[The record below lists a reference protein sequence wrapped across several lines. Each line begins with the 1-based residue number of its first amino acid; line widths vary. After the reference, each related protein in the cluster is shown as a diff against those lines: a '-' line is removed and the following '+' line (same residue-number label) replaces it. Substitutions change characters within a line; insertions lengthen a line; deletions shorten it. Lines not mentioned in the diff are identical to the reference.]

1 VERGAG
7 DERLSK
13 AGAKDTA
20 RLGRSLLGRLLKV
33 RCGKDRESLEDF
45 LVETLA
51 GVLIRDHALAER
63 WLRDVLGHAPG
74 TILDISTQRTFRVD
88 DVEAR
93 HRRPDLWIT
102 TSNGLVLIEAK
113 VDAPET
119 PDQLRTYLDY
129 ADAETR
135 NDRWG
140 SVVFITPDGRHG
152 DIDAAPS
159 SASFY
164 ATTWAGLATSIRDFD
179 SGWATDLRA
188 LLHELHMADPP
199 LFLPDV
205 ASTLQQIPA
214 LTRALDN
221 LLDGRAW
228 RLLEESSQLTTP
240 RLLTDGIQTYGY
252 YGYTAGARGKS
263 IGVSIGVQL
272 DRCTPGDVPIPTDA
286 NFPLA
291 RVDIEATGDDRATLA
306 ARCGALS
313 DAWEFAPSRTTP
325 AAGREFTAYAWKPL
339 DDLLPDGR
347 LPAANAGLDWF
358 AQRIEE
364 VLRLLA

>member
-1 VERGAG
+1 MEPLTG
-7 DERLSK
+7 DGRLSK
-13 AGAKDTA
+13 SDAKRPA
-20 RLGRSLLGRLLKV
+20 QHSRSLLGRLLKV

-45 LVETLA
+45 LVEALA
-51 GVLIRDHALAER
+51 GVLIRDHAFAAR
-63 WLRDVLGHAPG
+63 WLRDLLGHIPG
-74 TILDISTQRTFRVD
+74 DILDVSTQRTFRVD

-93 HRRPDLWIT
+93 QRRPDLWIT
-102 TSNGLVLIEAK
+102 TSEGLVLIEAK

-119 PDQLRTYLDY
+119 RNQLRTYLAY

-135 NDRWG
+135 DDRWG

-152 DIDAAPS
+152 DTGANPPS
-159 SASFY
+159 VSFH
-164 ATTWAGLATSIRDFD
+164 ATTWAELAASIHNSDSEWTTDFR
-179 SGWATDLRA
+179 T

-199 LFLPDV
+199 IFLPEV
-205 ASTLQQIPA
+205 VSTLQQIPA

-228 RLLEESSQLTTP
+228 RLLEESNRVTPP

-252 YGYTAGARGKS
+252 YGYVAGARGKS
-263 IGVSIGVQL
+263 MSLSIGVQL
-272 DRCTPGDVPIPTDA
+272 DRCAPGDVPIPTDA
-286 NFPLA
+286 SLPLA

-306 ARCGALS
+306 ARCGTLS

-325 AAGREFTAYAWKPL
+325 AAGKEFTAYAWRPL
-339 DDLLPDGR
+339 DELLPDGR
-347 LPAANAGLDWF
+347 LPATNTGLDWF

-364 VLRLLA
+364 ALRLLA